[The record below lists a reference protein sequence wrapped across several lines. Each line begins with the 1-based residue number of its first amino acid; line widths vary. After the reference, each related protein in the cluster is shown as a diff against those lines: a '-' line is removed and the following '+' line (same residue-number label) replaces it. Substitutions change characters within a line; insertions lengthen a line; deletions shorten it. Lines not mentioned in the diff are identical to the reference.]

1 MTASTIEAQLQ
12 QLQEDISNCENFLLQ
27 IIQGKKIM
35 VTNVSLN
42 PREINTKR
50 QQIPIPVISM
60 ASIFPQAKN
69 LQEYWENITFL
80 PLRIRLRKPHLQTR

>member
-1 MTASTIEAQLQ
+1 MTTSTIEAQLQ

-42 PREINTKR
+42 AREINTKR
-50 QQIPIPVISM
+50 QQTPIAIISM

-80 PLRIRLRKPHLQTR
+80 LLRIRVRKPHLQTR